1 VATYI
6 ARLSALESHRDAISR
21 LGKNFCTK
29 KRHDLWAKAKAR
41 ASAQR
46 LWEHALAMHTVNSSE
61 TKTIDIRTLPKAR
74 RPLPRKASPAAAMVH
89 TPEKR
94 SNGRLR
100 LMVIA
105 AAVLALL
112 WWFFVA

>member
-46 LWEHALAMHTVNSSE
+46 LWEHALAMRTVNSSE

-74 RPLPRKASPAAAMVH
+74 RPLPRKASPAASMVH

-94 SNGRLR
+94 SNGLLR

-112 WWFFVA
+112 WWLFVA